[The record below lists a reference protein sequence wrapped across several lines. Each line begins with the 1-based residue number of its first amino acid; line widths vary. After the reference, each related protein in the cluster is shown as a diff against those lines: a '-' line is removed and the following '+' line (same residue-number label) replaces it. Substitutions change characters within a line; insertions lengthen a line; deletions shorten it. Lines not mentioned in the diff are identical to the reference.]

1 MSRLNTAKSRVN
13 NQRSLEEELEHQIK
27 KSDLLDKDRYNFYH
41 KAEET
46 KKKNNM
52 IIDQMRKENKEL
64 KKLRD
69 DL

>member
-52 IIDQMRKENKEL
+52 IID
-64 KKLRD
+64 
-69 DL
+69 